1 MAKRVWTFGA
11 LLMLAGAA
19 FLNLNLAQGQD
30 VVAEIDGLLLKG
42 KEELEPCREF
52 RKKAELQ
59 KWKEAAPESPSHA
72 TKQEA
77 LDTLALLETYPGTPP
92 SHYEAAR
99 LFQANHELF
108 ASRFDQPNLLGKQAQ
123 LEGECDMLFVMH
135 HSLKLLKDIKA
146 LKFSKQEANRVTT
159 FVRSYLKNEVPP
171 VSILGVAVR
180 ASVLHGLLEAGGDPG
195 RANLAAEAKELLA
208 RYETQQEE
216 VNIAR
221 RRFPKALFFMYAV
234 YEPEMKAMDE
244 LGPSYRRLLT
254 KAKI

>member
-1 MAKRVWTFGA
+1 
-11 LLMLAGAA
+11 MLAGAV

-52 RKKAELQ
+52 RRKAELQ
-59 KWKEAAPESPSHA
+59 KWNEAAPGSPSHA
-72 TKQEA
+72 TKQDA

-99 LFQANHELF
+99 LFQVNHEIF
-108 ASRFDQPNLLGKQAQ
+108 ASRIDQPNLMGKQAQ
-123 LEGECDMLFVMH
+123 LEGECDMIYVMT
-135 HSLKLLKDIKA
+135 HSRKLLRDIKV
-146 LKFSKQEANRVTT
+146 LNLSGIEAERVRN
-159 FVRSYLKNEVPP
+159 FVRGYLKNEVPP

-180 ASVLHGLLEAGGDPG
+180 ASMLQSWLEESGGPE
-195 RANLAAEAKELLA
+195 RAKLAAETKELLA
-208 RYETQQEE
+208 RYEFQQEQ
-216 VNIAR
+216 VNTAW
-221 RRFPKALFFMYAV
+221 RRFPKALFFMYAA